1 MSGLKAQK
9 AVITEYIEENQTALY
24 RLAYVY
30 VRNSEAAMDIVQDTI
45 VQAISHAGS
54 LKSAEQ
60 VKPWLY
66 RILVNESL
74 LYLRRNKRW
83 IVVEETPEPKESAEP
98 DWASRMDVLGALETL
113 EPPLKT
119 IILLRFFE
127 DMRLE
132 DIARVTQTNINT
144 VKSRLYKALAQLRK
158 QLEPDS

>member
-1 MSGLKAQK
+1 
-9 AVITEYIEENQTALY
+9 
-24 RLAYVY
+24 
-30 VRNSEAAMDIVQDTI
+30 MDIVQDTI